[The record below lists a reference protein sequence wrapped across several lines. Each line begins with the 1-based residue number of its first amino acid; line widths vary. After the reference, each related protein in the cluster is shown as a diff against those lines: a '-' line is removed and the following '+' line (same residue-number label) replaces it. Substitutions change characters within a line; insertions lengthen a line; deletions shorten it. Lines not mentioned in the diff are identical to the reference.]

1 MQFLKF
7 FLSVETLDPPYSADT
22 RQDPLNHPDLTRM
35 SLRALADLP
44 LGPEPRKPQPQ
55 RPQLARCA

>member
-7 FLSVETLDPPYSADT
+7 FLSVETLDPPYSTDT

-35 SLRALADLP
+35 SLTALADLP
-44 LGPEPRKPQPQ
+44 FGPEPRKPKPQ